1 MQRLISTW
9 FAIQDAVIRAAHQIR
24 PELALAA
31 MCITV
36 VLCYCA
42 MPFLMRLVDLLP
54 MFRKRRMAEQNQ
66 ALREERDHWK
76 LKYADEAAAR
86 RELEEWKA
94 AAEPLLAME
103 KSANRNFNARASQLV
118 RR

>member
-9 FAIQDAVIRAAHQIR
+9 FAIQDAVIHAAQRIR
-24 PELALAA
+24 PGQVLAA

-36 VLCYCA
+36 TLCYCV

-54 MFRKRRMAEQNQ
+54 VFRKCRMAEQNQ
-66 ALREERDHWK
+66 ALREERDVWK
-76 LKYADEAAAR
+76 ARYADEAAAR

-94 AAEPLLAME
+94 RAEPLLAME
-103 KSANRNFNARASQLV
+103 KSANRHFNAQAAQLV
-118 RR
+118 KR